1 MNSSTKFRTRSN
13 QTRKQNQ
20 TSPKQKKWVNDRNLK
35 LTLSNPYPSYTL
47 KQKEFTKP
55 RPVREYQR
63 FLKTKQAL
71 SGSDIKGN
79 LLEFYNK
86 DIIKPMNRP
95 SLYEN
100 FNIKNPNYKH
110 NSLYN
115 TKPNE
120 NSKWAINTVAR
131 ANSIEN
137 LPKVQQFE
145 NYYFPPKYNNKDV
158 EKYRAFSLKSDHI
171 GIKVPRIQKVKSE
184 FSFLKLKKD
193 YGFFTET
200 KDENRW
206 KPYFAKDSNNN
217 LSSKDYNIINFS
229 PIYANSSNCLIMNK
243 TLNFRKRGMGEY
255 CDLTKTFCTNFNKD
269 FTEKINSNPN
279 RFHKYTGVFSN
290 MYDAS
295 HKNGDIIPPFDH
307 KKSNK

>member
-1 MNSSTKFRTRSN
+1 MNTSSKFRNNSNPARS
-13 QTRKQNQ
+13 QNQ
-20 TSPKQKKWVNDRNLK
+20 ISPKSKKWANDHQLK
-35 LTLSNPYPSYTL
+35 LNLAAPFPTYTL
-47 KQKEFTKP
+47 KQKEFNKP

-63 FLKTKQAL
+63 FLKTKIAL
-71 SGSDIKGN
+71 SGGDISGT

-86 DIIKPMNRP
+86 DIIKPLTRP
-95 SLYEN
+95 SIYDN
-100 FNIKNPNYKH
+100 FDIKNPNYKH

-184 FSFLKLKKD
+184 FS
-193 YGFFTET
+193 
-200 KDENRW
+200 
-206 KPYFAKDSNNN
+206 
-217 LSSKDYNIINFS
+217 
-229 PIYANSSNCLIMNK
+229 
-243 TLNFRKRGMGEY
+243 
-255 CDLTKTFCTNFNKD
+255 
-269 FTEKINSNPN
+269 
-279 RFHKYTGVFSN
+279 
-290 MYDAS
+290 
-295 HKNGDIIPPFDH
+295 
-307 KKSNK
+307 